1 MSSSIYEEH
10 DDTIL
15 YTLKEL
21 GIIKAAGPVPK
32 HKLYRGKKERKEKKE
47 TFFYLFFI
55 SHHHRQ
61 LGDVLSFLPVD
72 EKSEEKKGKE
82 GGAGQAIAIVQAMKH
97 HKPNKRKEAVYSRK
111 R

>member
-32 HKLYRGKKERKEKKE
+32 HNLYRGKKERKEKKE
-47 TFFYLFFI
+47 RFFFFLFFI

-61 LGDVLSFLPVD
+61 LSDVLSFLPVD
-72 EKSEEKKGKE
+72 EKSEEKKGKKAE
-82 GGAGQAIAIVQAMKH
+82 RG
-97 HKPNKRKEAVYSRK
+97 RL
-111 R
+111 

>member
-1 MSSSIYEEH
+1 
-10 DDTIL
+10 
-15 YTLKEL
+15 
-21 GIIKAAGPVPK
+21 
-32 HKLYRGKKERKEKKE
+32 
-47 TFFYLFFI
+47 
-55 SHHHRQ
+55 
-61 LGDVLSFLPVD
+61 VLSFLPVD